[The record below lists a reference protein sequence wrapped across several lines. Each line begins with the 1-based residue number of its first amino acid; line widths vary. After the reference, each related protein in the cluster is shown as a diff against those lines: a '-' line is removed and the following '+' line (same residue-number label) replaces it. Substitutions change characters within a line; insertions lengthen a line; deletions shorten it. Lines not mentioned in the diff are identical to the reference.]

1 MLRSARKRA
10 KKKGVP
16 FSITLEDIPD
26 IPERCPALDIFLK
39 SGVGTGKILDSSP
52 SLDRIIPALG
62 YVPGNIAIISKK
74 ANAIKNNGCLE
85 ELKLVCEY
93 VERALTNPKNLI

>member
-1 MLRSARKRA
+1 MLLSAKKRA
-10 KKKGVP
+10 KKKGIP

-26 IPERCPALDIFLK
+26 IPEQCPALGILFK

-62 YVPGNIAIISKK
+62 YVPGNLAIISKK
-74 ANAIKNNGCLE
+74 ANTIKHNGCLE

-93 VERALTNPKNLI
+93 VERALTNPKNLV